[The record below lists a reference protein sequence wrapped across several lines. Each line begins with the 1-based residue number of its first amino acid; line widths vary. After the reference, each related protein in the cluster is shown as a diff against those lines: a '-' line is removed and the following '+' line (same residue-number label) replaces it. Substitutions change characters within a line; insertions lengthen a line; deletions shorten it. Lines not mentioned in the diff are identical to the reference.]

1 MIETKSRGE
10 KTFDIIN
17 IIGFAILTFVMLYP
31 FWYCFILSI
40 NDGQDT
46 LKGGIY
52 FLPRMFTLDNYK
64 QAFADSQIVSAFIV
78 TVGRTVIGTAI
89 AILACAIASY
99 SLSYQDL
106 PFKRPIMFYI
116 FFSSIF
122 GGGLIPTYI
131 LYRELGL
138 IDNFWVFVF
147 PSIYSFYN
155 ILVVKSYFQ
164 SSIPPSLRESAL
176 IDGATEFEIF
186 YRIYLPLAKPILA
199 TIGLFVAVAHWN
211 DWFAGMYYVKDPN
224 LVPLSSLLQKYVM
237 EMNYTSLKGDNMS
250 NEQLELMAK
259 AVTPESFKMA
269 VLMIT
274 TLPIVA
280 VYPFIQKYFVK
291 GVMIGSIKE

>member
-1 MIETKSRGE
+1 MVKTKSQGE
-10 KTFDIIN
+10 KAFDVFN
-17 IIGFAILTFVMLYP
+17 IIILATLSFLMLYP
-31 FWYCFILSI
+31 FWYCFIVSI

-46 LKGGIY
+46 LKGGLY
-52 FLPRMFTLDNYK
+52 FLPRVFTMDNYK
-64 QAFADSQIVSAFIV
+64 QAFADNQIITAFGITVS
-78 TVGRTVIGTAI
+78 RTIIGTFI
-89 AILACAIASY
+89 ALLGCSIAAF
-99 SLSYQDL
+99 SLSYSDL
-106 PFKRPIMFYI
+106 PFKRPIMFFI

-131 LYRELGL
+131 LYRELHL
-138 IDNFWVFVF
+138 INNFWVFIF

-155 ILVVKSYFQ
+155 ILVIKSYFQ
-164 SSIPPSLRESAL
+164 SSIPASLRESAL
-176 IDGATEFEIF
+176 IDGASEFEIF
-186 YRIYLPLAKPILA
+186 YKIYLPLAKPILA

-211 DWFAGMYYVKDPN
+211 DWFAGMYYVKKES
-224 LVPLSSLLQKYVM
+224 LIPLSSLLQKYVM
-237 EMNYTSLKGDNMS
+237 EMNYTSLKADNMS
-250 NEQLELMAK
+250 NEQLSLMAK